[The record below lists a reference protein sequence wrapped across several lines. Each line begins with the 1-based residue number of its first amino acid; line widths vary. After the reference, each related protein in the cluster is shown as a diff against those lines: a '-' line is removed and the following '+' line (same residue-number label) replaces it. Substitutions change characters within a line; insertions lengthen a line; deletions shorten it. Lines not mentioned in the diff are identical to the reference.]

1 MPEKAET
8 VRNVSSNHMAIRRSA
23 FKAINGFRDN
33 FGKVGDRSRPE
44 DTDLCLRSAGA
55 SNRTWIYESAGAAGH
70 WVPAQRTTLRYF
82 VRRCFNEAMGK
93 AALASMNGTSEST
106 AAERDYARRVLPRAI
121 TRGLREVAGG
131 DISGGLRSAA
141 IAAGFCVAAAGFVA
155 GRTQLMWSA

>member
-1 MPEKAET
+1 
-8 VRNVSSNHMAIRRSA
+8 
-23 FKAINGFRDN
+23 
-33 FGKVGDRSRPE
+33 
-44 DTDLCLRSAGA
+44 
-55 SNRTWIYESAGAAGH
+55 
-70 WVPAQRTTLRYF
+70 
-82 VRRCFNEAMGK
+82 MGK

-121 TRGLREVAGG
+121 ARGLREAAGG